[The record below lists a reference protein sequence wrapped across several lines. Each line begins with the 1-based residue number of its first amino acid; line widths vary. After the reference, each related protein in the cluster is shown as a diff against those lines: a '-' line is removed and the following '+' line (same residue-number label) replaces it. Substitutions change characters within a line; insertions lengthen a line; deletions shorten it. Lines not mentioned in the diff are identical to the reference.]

1 MKATAPAVNRDE
13 KQSLVHKRLR
23 VYTFWKTK
31 DAGELPSSVTQK
43 SSMSYQ
49 KADSTNFKP
58 TCDYYKFLIVMKFLK
73 CLQLYFLSDH

>member
-43 SSMSYQ
+43 SSTQ
-49 KADSTNFKP
+49 STQVVLLSLKKVVCPIRKLILLTSSQHVITINF
-58 TCDYYKFLIVMKFLK
+58 
-73 CLQLYFLSDH
+73 